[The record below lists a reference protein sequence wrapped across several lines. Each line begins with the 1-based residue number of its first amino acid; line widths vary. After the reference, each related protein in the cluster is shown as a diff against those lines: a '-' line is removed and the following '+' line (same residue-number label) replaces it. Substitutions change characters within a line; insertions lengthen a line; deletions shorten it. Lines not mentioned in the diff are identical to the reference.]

1 MSGPFRLR
9 GRRNRGG
16 VVIGTPRINA
26 DNRRSRR
33 TVQPPTVTTTVQP
46 AGSASTTQSF
56 VTDISTNPFLRTFP
70 TTFVGTSLRPQTPV
84 FYFFDGVNVSQYVQ
98 RASALGIRGTNNG
111 FIDVLGNSDQIT
123 YLTNTATILDATIDL
138 ATGNTVLFLANVIG
152 DFPVGA
158 TITGTKSGAVAVIDR
173 YDHRSGTANGGSA
186 AVGVPPGGANSITF
200 AADASGTSGW
210 YVGNTVYIVSG
221 SGVAQSGLIAQYN
234 GITKVANVV
243 TNWTTQPTGN
253 SRYSIGSHVVER
265 VGCIAGTFVIPNTP
279 TLKFRAGERLFRI
292 IDNADNNPER
302 ALTRAEFRFIGTGL
316 TEVKTDITIQHPQQP
331 APPPPAPT
339 QPAPTPRPVK
349 RDPIAETFFV
359 DESLYPSGVMITSV
373 DLFFAS
379 KDTVLPVTLQVRP
392 VVNGFPHSSEIL
404 KNGETELYPHQIK
417 LSTLPNT
424 ANALTA
430 TTFTFPG
437 PVYLAPGSEYAIVA
451 LTDSLNYNVYVSELG
466 KQIIGSSRIVST
478 QPYLGSFFKSQNGST
493 WTPVQEEDLMFVIKK
508 AVFNTGSSGTIDFYA
523 AAPSYNINA
532 DSLYVQTYEEMYN
545 NTSLSYSYSTNFGSS
560 YTNITP
566 KKTYDLTS
574 RTVIG
579 GATDGLFRVRG
590 SMSTNDR
597 NLSPIIQTQKLLVLG
612 SENMINN
619 LPITNDAITI
629 VNGGTGYTTNANIAV
644 LITGGGGTG
653 ANARVDQISGGA
665 IQSIIVDSLGSG
677 YTGQATAIIF
687 GGTAGANANVII
699 ASETSAEGG
708 LARARYVTRV
718 ITLAEGFD
726 AGDIRCYV
734 TAAKPQT
741 TEVYVYYKIRNLSD
755 PEPFTAKPW
764 SLMTQVTP
772 TNQYSDDE
780 NDPIEYE
787 YHASANSQSVT
798 YTSGSTTYDSFNQF
812 AIKIVLTS
820 QTTTV
825 IPVAFDMRAIA
836 LAPYGI

>member
-1 MSGPFRLR
+1 MSGPFRGIWR
-9 GRRNRGG
+9 GRNRRGG

-26 DNRRSRR
+26 ENRRSRR

-46 AGSASTTQSF
+46 AGSASTTQS
-56 VTDISTNPFLRTFP
+56 VVSDISTNPFLRTFP
-70 TTFVGTSLRPQTPV
+70 TTFVGTSLRPQAPV

-138 ATGNTVLFLANVIG
+138 TTGNTVLFLANVRG

-158 TITGTKSGAVAVIDR
+158 SITGTKSGSVATIDR
-173 YDHRSGTANGGSA
+173 YEHRSGTANA
-186 AVGVPPGGANSITF
+186 GGANSITF
-200 AADASGTSGW
+200 AADAIGTSSW
-210 YVGNTVYIVSG
+210 YLGNTVYIVSG
-221 SGVAQSGLIAQYN
+221 SGVGQSGVIAQYN
-234 GITKVANVV
+234 GTTKVANVV
-243 TNWTTQPTGN
+243 SNWTTQPTSN
-253 SRYSIGSHVVER
+253 SRYSIGTHAVER

-292 IDNADNNPER
+292 IDNSANDTER
-302 ALTRAEFRFIGTGL
+302 ATTRAEFRFIGSGL
-316 TEVKTDITIQHPQQP
+316 TEVKNDIVIQHPQQP

-339 QPAPTPRPVK
+339 QPRPVPIPRV

-359 DESLYPSGVMITSV
+359 DESLYPSGVMVTSV
-373 DLFFAS
+373 DLFFAT
-379 KDTVLPVTLQVRP
+379 KDTMLPVTLQIRP

-404 KNGETELYPHQIK
+404 KNGETELYPHQIN

-424 ANALTA
+424 ANVLTA

-437 PVYLAPGSEYAIVA
+437 PVYLAPGDQYAIVA

-466 KQIIGSSRIVST
+466 KKIVGSERIVST

-545 NTSLSYSYSTNFGSS
+545 NTSLSYSYSTNFGSA

-574 RTVIG
+574 RVVIG

-597 NLSPIIQTQKLLVLG
+597 NLSPIIQTEKLLVLG
-612 SENMINN
+612 SENIINN

-629 VNGGTGYTTNANIAV
+629 VNGGTGYTTNANISV
-644 LITGGGGTG
+644 IITGGGGTG

-665 IQSIIVDSLGSG
+665 IQSIVVDSIGSG

-699 ASETSAEGG
+699 ASETSSEGG

-764 SLMTQVTP
+764 SLMSQTTP
-772 TNQYSDDE
+772 LNQYSDDE

-787 YHASANSQSVT
+787 YHASSNSQSVS

-812 AIKIVLTS
+812 AIKIVLAS

-825 IPVAFDMRAIA
+825 IPVAYDMRAIA